1 MNKMFNTIVVV
12 ALVILGSFVVAG
24 CGSSAKNMALV
35 GSTSVQPLAQELAD
49 AYEKANPGMKIDVQ
63 GVGSTAGVN
72 AAHDK
77 TADIGM
83 SSRDLTTL
91 EKQWKMQE
99 KVLALDGISVV
110 INPANQTTDLSV
122 EQIRKIFK
130 GEITNWK
137 QVGGKDVPI
146 LVVSREAGSGT
157 RTAFEELT
165 KVAVK
170 KDGKDVSLLKADAL
184 VADGNG
190 SVQAN
195 VAAKENA
202 VGYMSMGMVDKA
214 VKAIKVEGVQPTDVN
229 VVAKKYSLSRPFIL
243 LISGE
248 ASEQVIAFLKFA
260 ASPEAKKIISE
271 HYIPVDQE

>member
-1 MNKMFNTIVVV
+1 MNKTIYFIVAV
-12 ALVILGSFVVAG
+12 ALVITGSFVVAG
-24 CGSSAKNMALV
+24 CGSSTKNMAMV

-49 AYEKANPGMKIDVQ
+49 AYEKANPGVKIDVQ

-83 SSRDLTTL
+83 SSRELTAA

-99 KVLALDGISVV
+99 VVLALDGISVV
-110 INPANQTTDLSV
+110 VNPANQTVDLSV

-137 QVGGKDVPI
+137 QVGGKDAPI

-170 KDGKDVSLLKADAL
+170 KDGKEISLLKADAL
-184 VADGNG
+184 IADGNG

-195 VAAKENA
+195 VAAKDNA
-202 VGYMSMGMVDKA
+202 IGYMSMGMVDKA
-214 VKAIKVEGVQPTDVN
+214 VKALKVEGVQATDAN

-243 LISGE
+243 LVNGE
-248 ASEQVIAFLKFA
+248 ASEAVKAFLKFST
-260 ASPEAKKIISE
+260 SPEAKKIIGK
-271 HYIPVDQE
+271 HYIPVE

>member
-1 MNKMFNTIVVV
+1 MKKAIYLIITVVLIV
-12 ALVILGSFVVAG
+12 GSSLLFAG
-24 CGSSAKNMALV
+24 CGSSAKNLALV

-49 AYEKANPGMKIDVQ
+49 AYEKANPGVKIDVQ

-83 SSRDLTTL
+83 SSRDLTAE

-99 KVLALDGISVV
+99 IVLALDGISVV

-130 GEITNWK
+130 GEITNWN
-137 QVGGKDVPI
+137 QVGGKDAPI

-190 SVQAN
+190 SIQAN
-195 VAAKENA
+195 VAAKDNA
-202 VGYMSMGMVDKA
+202 IGYMSMGMVDKA
-214 VKAIKVEGVQPTDVN
+214 VKAIKVDGVQPTVAN
-229 VVAKKYSLSRPFIL
+229 VVAKQYSLSRPFLL
-243 LISGE
+243 LINGE
-248 ASEQVIAFLKFA
+248 AGESAKAFMKFA
-260 ASPEAKKIISE
+260 SSPEGKKIIGE
-271 HYIPVDQE
+271 HYIAVE

>member
-1 MNKMFNTIVVV
+1 MKRIIYPILV
-12 ALVILGSFVVAG
+12 ALLLVTSSLSFTG

-49 AYEKANPGMKIDVQ
+49 AYEKTNPGVKIDVQ

-83 SSRDLTTL
+83 SSRDLTAV

-99 KVLALDGISVV
+99 IVLALDGISVV
-110 INPANQTTDLSV
+110 VNPANQTVDLSV

-137 QVGGKDVPI
+137 QVGGKDVSI

-157 RTAFEELT
+157 RTALEELT

-170 KDGKDVSLLKADAL
+170 KAGKDVSLLKPDAL

-202 VGYMSMGMVDKA
+202 IGYMSMGMVDKA
-214 VKAIKVEGVQPTDVN
+214 VKAVKVEGIRATDAN
-229 VVAKKYSLSRPFIL
+229 VVAKKYSLSRPFVL
-243 LISGE
+243 LVNGE
-248 ASEQVIAFLKFA
+248 ASEQVKAFLKFS
-260 ASPEAKKIISE
+260 ASPEAKKIIGE
-271 HYIPVDQE
+271 HYIPVE